1 MDDPLIKTEDLT
13 SVAQADDGFH
23 MVRYFLQLQQSLPTV
38 SMETSL
44 KFNSFLTNIQFLR
57 NVLKMKLFNI

>member
-44 KFNSFLTNIQFLR
+44 KFNSFLTNIQF
-57 NVLKMKLFNI
+57 